1 MSKPLRSGLL
11 AAGLTAVLCLGG
23 LTAAAENVQY
33 YTLSPDASRVPTPPT
48 YVLKEV
54 IYNAGDWAGESS
66 RLNEPDDLY
75 INEAGELF
83 IADTGN
89 NRIVKIGADGR
100 TAGIFYGPD
109 ERPLQEP
116 RGIFADK
123 DGNMYIAD
131 TGNHRILHL
140 DSAGEFVE
148 EFVKPDS
155 DLLSEDF
162 LFDPTKITVSPT
174 GYLYVLKGE
183 SIMALDAYNRFAGYV
198 GQNKIGFSLQET
210 LIRLFASQSQ
220 QAAMT
225 KRRAVSYINFDLDEK
240 GLIYGT
246 AVDHADGEI
255 KKLNAV
261 GDNVYR
267 KYDGRAASS
276 SFLMPNLIQPVRMFG
291 EPADDAGTPIQPY
304 FTDLA
309 VDGRG
314 IVTAVEQNT
323 CRLYQYD
330 ADGQLLTIFGGSG
343 EENGKFQL
351 PSALDLDAQGNLYVL
366 DKTKNS
372 VTIYQPTR
380 FIQLIQ
386 DASAAYQEGLYQESM
401 KLWEAAA
408 AISASY
414 QTAYTGMG
422 NALYQAQDYPA
433 AMEQYRLAEDPAG
446 YSAAFA
452 KERHLLFRQH
462 FLWVVLAAVAF
473 AAVGILAYKALRRVG
488 YAAVDR
494 QMNRTAD
501 HNTTRNGLGLAA
513 GILFRPGELFSY
525 IKRDRGHINLLP
537 PLLLLALAVVVR
549 LTSLAVTHYPLA
561 SADPRDIQWLM
572 EIALLVVPL
581 LSWVVA
587 SYAVTAVVGGE
598 CRISEILS
606 ASCYCLAPYVLFT
619 LPMAGLSNLLS
630 REEAGL
636 YGALLLAI
644 ILWTGIL
651 FVLSVKILNMY
662 SIGKTILVCILSLL
676 AMALLW
682 LTILLVGM
690 LSAQMIEFISNIL
703 EELRS
708 IR

>member
-54 IYNAGDWAGESS
+54 IYNAGDWEGESS

-75 INEAGELF
+75 INEVGELF

-100 TAGIFYGPD
+100 TAGIFYGPE

-246 AVDHADGEI
+246 AADHADGEI

-276 SFLMPNLIQPVRMFG
+276 FLMPNLIQPVRMFG
-291 EPADDAGTPIQPY
+291 EPADDAGAPIQPY

-401 KLWEAAA
+401 KLWEEAA

-513 GILFRPGELFSY
+513 GALFRPGELFSY

-619 LPMAGLSNLLS
+619 LPMTGLSNLLS

-644 ILWTGIL
+644 SLWTGIL
-651 FVLSVKILNMY
+651 FVLSVKVLNMY
-662 SIGKTILVCILSLL
+662 SIGKTILVCVLSLL

>member
-100 TAGIFYGPD
+100 TAGIFYGPE

-291 EPADDAGTPIQPY
+291 EPADDAGTLIQPY

-473 AAVGILAYKALRRVG
+473 AAVGILAYKTLRRVG
-488 YAAVDR
+488 YTAVDR

-662 SIGKTILVCILSLL
+662 SIGKTILVCVLSLL